1 MNEAAP
7 GTIAHEAIQFLR
19 GSKDG
24 EEVSTTALAN
34 GIGRAGKRLAQH
46 LSPALH
52 AGLLA
57 RRVEGGFA
65 FWRLGPKVDA
75 TQAPVIAADE
85 KVVVKVSAMAT
96 PSIFAYADQRNA
108 APFSVAL
115 HTDGRLSVE
124 RHGRLVLELTASE
137 RIHLVNAAANGV
149 AA

>member
-19 GSKDG
+19 RSKDG

-57 RRVEGGFA
+57 RRVDAGFA

-85 KVVVKVSAMAT
+85 KVVVKVSALST
-96 PSIFAYADQRNA
+96 PSVFAYADQRNA
-108 APFSVAL
+108 APFSAAA
-115 HTDGRLSVE
+115 HTDGRVATE
-124 RHGRLVLELTASE
+124 RHGRLIAEYTATE
-137 RIHLVNAAANGV
+137 AAILKKALGMLS
-149 AA
+149 